1 MKSSLGSELKL
12 KMSISGKKFKPDY
25 NGDPLKGTVEQ
36 KLWSLTSQSRNFF
49 LLEKVRVHSVQVS
62 HN

>member
-36 KLWSLTSQSRNFF
+36 KFRSLTAQCLRF
-49 LLEKVRVHSVQVS
+49 LLSKRGNGVWNTILH
-62 HN
+62 